1 MAALSA
7 HDLDPETLGKPRIGG
22 SLLVHIGIVAFV
34 VAWVFIAN
42 HFRGSEWGNERTP
55 GAIQATLVSSA
66 PAIPLPQDQ
75 PPTQNVVATQM
86 PSPAPA
92 PPLPQIAPVPPPDAI
107 PLEKM
112 RIPPKKSPPKKQE
125 QPARKT
131 APAPPQQYR
140 AQYGEQAGTRMPR
153 TLAPTNQGPENPIT
167 VTGGSNGFDYPWY
180 VSVIQSKVRENWYTQ
195 EVSPS
200 TPTGSKVSITFV
212 ISRDGT
218 PSDIRISQSS
228 GYPTLDSSALR
239 AVQRVENFSPL
250 PSGYNKSSV
259 SVEYTF
265 TYDLNAH

>member
-1 MAALSA
+1 MATLSA
-7 HDLDPETLGKPRIGG
+7 HDLDPETLGKPRIG
-22 SLLVHIGIVAFV
+22 SSFLLHIGIVGFIIGWIFV
-34 VAWVFIAN
+34 SHLF
-42 HFRGSEWGNERTP
+42 HGSEWGNQRTP

-75 PPTQNVVATQM
+75 PPSQNVVATQT
-86 PSPAPA
+86 PSPAPT

-107 PLEKM
+107 PLVQK
-112 RIPPKKSPPKKQE
+112 ITPPKKSPPRKQE
-125 QPARKT
+125 QETRKT
-131 APAPPQQYR
+131 APAPAKQYR
-140 AQYGEQAGTRMPR
+140 APYGEEAANRMPR

-167 VTGGSNGFDYPWY
+167 VTGGSNGFNYPWY
-180 VSVIQSKVRENWYTQ
+180 VSVIQTKVRQSWYTQ

-200 TPTGSKVSITFV
+200 TPTGSKVSVTFV

-218 PSDIRISQSS
+218 PSDIRISQRS

-265 TYDLNAH
+265 TYDLNQH